1 MSDKQA
7 PATERH
13 RKDAIKRGH
22 IARSTDLVT
31 ALVLL
36 AASVGIWM
44 TGADDTVPLVDLS
57 QSQFSDLATTPVS
70 IASISERVDGFVR
83 GMATIGLPFVGLI
96 MAIAVIANI
105 GQFGFKVTP
114 HRLAI
119 DLNRLSPS
127 NNLSNIITPH
137 RLMASCM
144 MMLKIVVVILAVTW
158 VSYTRLDSILAAGF
172 LPLPQLV
179 TFIGN
184 LIVALLVHISVGL
197 LALAVTDYA
206 WQRWEFERQLRMTP
220 EQQRQEAKENSPK
233 PRTA

>member
-7 PATERH
+7 PASERH
-13 RKDAIKRGH
+13 RQDAIKRGH
-22 IARSTDLVT
+22 IARSADLVT

-36 AASVGIWM
+36 AASVGVWM
-44 TGADDTVPLVDLS
+44 TGADDTAPLVDLS
-57 QSQFSDLATTPVS
+57 QSQFSEHAATPVS
-70 IASISERVDGFVR
+70 IASVSERFNGFVS
-83 GMATIGLPFVGLI
+83 GIATIGLPFVGLI
-96 MAIAVIANI
+96 MTIAAVANI

-114 HRLAI
+114 HRMAM

-127 NNLSNIITPH
+127 NNLNNIITPN

-144 MMLKIVVVILAVTW
+144 MMLKIVVVISAITW
-158 VSYTRLDSILAAGF
+158 VAYTRLDSILAAGY

-179 TFIGN
+179 SFIGN
-184 LIVALLVHISVGL
+184 LVVALLVHVSVGL
-197 LALAVTDYA
+197 LTLAVADYA

-220 EQQRQEAKENSPK
+220 EQQRQEARENSRK

>member
-1 MSDKQA
+1 MSDKQT

-13 RKDAIKRGH
+13 RQDAIKRGH
-22 IARSTDLVT
+22 VARSADLVT

-36 AASVGIWM
+36 AASVGVWM
-44 TGADDTVPLVDLS
+44 VGADDTAPLVDLS
-57 QSQFSDLATTPVS
+57 QSQFSEHATTPVS
-70 IASISERVDGFVR
+70 IASVSERVNGFVS
-83 GMATIGLPFVGLI
+83 GIATIGLPFAGLI
-96 MAIAVIANI
+96 ITIAIIANV

-114 HRLAI
+114 HRMAM

-127 NNLSNIITPH
+127 SNWSNMVTPH

-144 MMLKIVVVILAVTW
+144 MLLKIVVVMSAIIW
-158 VSYTRLDSILAAGF
+158 VAYTRLDSILAAGA

-184 LIVALLVHISVGL
+184 LVVTLLVHVSVGL
-197 LALAVTDYA
+197 LTLAVADYA
-206 WQRWEFERQLRMTP
+206 WQRWEFERQLKMTP
-220 EQQRQEAKENSPK
+220 EQQRQEAKENSRK